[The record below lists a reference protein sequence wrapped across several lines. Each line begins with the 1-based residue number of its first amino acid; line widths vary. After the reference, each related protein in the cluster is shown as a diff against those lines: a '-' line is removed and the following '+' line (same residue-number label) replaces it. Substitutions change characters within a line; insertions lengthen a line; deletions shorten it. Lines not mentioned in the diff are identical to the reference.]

1 MTKEDI
7 GEALRDCYDPEIPLN
22 IVELGMVAT
31 IELQHDPNAP
41 GAGIAGVPEKYSVA
55 VTLLTAE
62 RDEGLDAQLAAV
74 VRNRLAGLAELSQI
88 VVNRATDGAWTP
100 ALITAAGR
108 RRLGLDWP
116 QFPIL
121 NNRVR

>member
-1 MTKEDI
+1 M
-7 GEALRDCYDPEIPLN
+7 
-22 IVELGMVAT
+22 
-31 IELQHDPNAP
+31 
-41 GAGIAGVPEKYSVA
+41 
-55 VTLLTAE
+55 TLLAAG

-74 VRNRLAGLAELSQI
+74 VRNRLAGLPEVSRIAVKVAEE
-88 VVNRATDGAWTP
+88 RAWTP

-108 RRLGLDWP
+108 RTLGLDWP